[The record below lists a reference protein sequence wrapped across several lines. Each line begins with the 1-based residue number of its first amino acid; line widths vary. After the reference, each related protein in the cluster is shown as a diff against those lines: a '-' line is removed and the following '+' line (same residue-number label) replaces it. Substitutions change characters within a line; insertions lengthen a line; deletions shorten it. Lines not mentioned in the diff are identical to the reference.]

1 MKRTETIIET
11 HEVWVVRRRA
21 GQPAVWCAE
30 CAGRPAMLTTEEAAR
45 LSGLSQ
51 RAVYRGVETGAVHFT
66 ETADGCLFVCP
77 ASLSDAAGRGRGL
90 ELQPPDFITK
100 ELTP

>member
-11 HEVWVVRRRA
+11 HEVWVVRKRA

-45 LSGLSQ
+45 LTGLSQ
-51 RAVYRGVETGAVHFT
+51 RAVYRNVEAGAVHFT

-77 ASLSDAAGRGRGL
+77 ASLSDAAAPGRAL

>member
-1 MKRTETIIET
+1 MKKTETIIET

-21 GQPAVWCAE
+21 GQPAVWCTE
-30 CAGRPAMLTTEEAAR
+30 CVGQPAMLTTEEAAR

-51 RAVYRGVETGAVHFT
+51 RAVYRSVEAGAVHFT

-77 ASLSDAAGRGRGL
+77 ASLSTAAGLGRDL
-90 ELQPPDFITK
+90 ELQPPDLIRK